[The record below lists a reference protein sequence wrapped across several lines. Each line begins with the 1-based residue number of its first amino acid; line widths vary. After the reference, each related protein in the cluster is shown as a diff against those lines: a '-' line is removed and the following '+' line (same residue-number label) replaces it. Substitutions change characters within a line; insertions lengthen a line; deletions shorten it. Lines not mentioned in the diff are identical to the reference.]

1 MPSWFKNREQRRFV
15 GILTAAMLT
24 VLSLALFGLGGVW
37 NTYDYKALDVLLK
50 KAVESGHGPKPSYT
64 PQILY
69 LTVTDETYDY
79 FGKHFLDRK
88 DLAELN
94 TALALLGLETVIYD
108 LIFARP
114 GMPDS
119 DAAFARSIQKLES
132 VYLPIGCELQEKPA
146 PFRWETIR
154 EHERYLREHLGRPVE
169 KGRPMPYHAV
179 RAVMQ
184 QRRFAAAASG
194 AGDINVPADPDSV
207 YRHIP
212 LLVKVDDRFM
222 PALSLSV
229 FLDWAGVT
237 MEDVIV
243 DWGDSLIVPAA
254 GSERLARD
262 VVIPIDYRG
271 RTFVPFVGPMGEDFD
286 AIPVHTLLQYSR
298 NNGFRGNLLHRFE
311 GNFVLIADVAVGISD
326 LGATPIEAAVPLVT
340 LHGAMLNGMLTR
352 TFYRKWSFEGAM
364 AVIFLLGIL
373 FGSAAVFRSSWIL
386 YGVGFLAAIGL
397 VGLTWAE
404 MIHFRLFPVMTVG
417 MVMIVVFFGLVISL
431 EAATARERAFIRK
444 TFSRYVPETIV
455 NQLMTDPDAVRLGG
469 EERMA
474 TVLFSDLAD
483 FTSLSENMSPTDL
496 VGLLNEY
503 LTEMT
508 AIITSHGGIIDKFQG
523 DAVMAEF
530 GVPLTIPDHA
540 DRAVDAALEMQRRMD
555 EIRKDWSQKGRPALH
570 CRIGINTGWMVVG
583 NMGSKE
589 VLDYTVVGD
598 AVNLASRLEGANK
611 YYDTSL
617 MISEFTREQL
627 TPDRF
632 HMRILDVVQ
641 VKGKEKP
648 VKVYEVYAGKDAAIN
663 PEEEEYYRIYN
674 DAFEAYLSKDF
685 NSADKGFLNALL
697 LKPEDVAASEM
708 RRRIQAIR
716 EKSLPFNW
724 DGSVTLTHK

>member
-1 MPSWFKNREQRRFV
+1 MRSWFKNKDQRRFI
-15 GILTAAMLT
+15 GILTAAMLA
-24 VLSLALFGLGGVW
+24 VVSLALFGLGGVW
-37 NTYDYKALDVLLK
+37 NTYDYKALDVLFK
-50 KAVESGHGPKPSYT
+50 KAVESGHGPRRSFT

-69 LTVTDETYDY
+69 LTITDETYDF

-94 TALALLGLETVIYD
+94 NALALLGLETVIYD

-132 VYLPIGCELQEKPA
+132 VYLPIGCEIQEKSA
-146 PFRWETIR
+146 PFRWKTARGQEQ
-154 EHERYLREHLGRPVE
+154 YLRDQLGRPVE
-169 KGRPMPYHAV
+169 KGRSMPYHAV

-184 QRRFAAAASG
+184 QKPFAVAGSG
-194 AGDINVPADPDSV
+194 TGDINVPADPDSV

-212 LLVKVDDRFM
+212 LLIKVDDRFM
-222 PALSLSV
+222 PTLSLSV
-229 FLDWAGVT
+229 FLDWAGVA

-254 GSERLARD
+254 ASERLARD
-262 VVIPIDYRG
+262 VVIPIDHRG
-271 RTFVPFVGPMGEDFD
+271 RAFVPFVGPMGEDFD
-286 AIPVHTLLQYSR
+286 TIPVQTLLQYSR
-298 NNGFRGNLLHRFE
+298 DNGFRGNLLHRFE

-326 LGATPIEAAVPLVT
+326 LGATPLEAAVPLVT
-340 LHGAMLNGMLTR
+340 LHAAALNGMLTR
-352 TFYRKWSFEGAM
+352 TFYRKWSSEGAM
-364 AVIFLLGIL
+364 TVIFLSVIL
-373 FGSAAVFRSSWIL
+373 FGAAAVFRSSWVL
-386 YGVGFLAAIGL
+386 YGVGFLVLISII
-397 VGLTWAE
+397 GLTWAE
-404 MIHFRLFPVMTVG
+404 MIHFRLFPIMTVG
-417 MVMIVVFFGLVISL
+417 TAMAAVFFGLVISL

-455 NQLMTDPDAVRLGG
+455 NQLLADPQAIRLGG

-483 FTSLSENMSPTDL
+483 FTTLSENMSPTDL

-523 DAVMAEF
+523 DAIMAEF
-530 GVPLTIPDHA
+530 GVPLTVPDHA
-540 DRAVDAALEMQRRMD
+540 DRAVNAALEMQKRMV
-555 EIRKDWSQKGRPALH
+555 EIRKDWKQKGRPALH

-583 NMGSKE
+583 NMGSKD
-589 VLDYTVVGD
+589 VLDYTVIGD

-617 MISEFTREQL
+617 MISQFTQEQL
-627 TPDRF
+627 TPGRF
-632 HMRILDVVQ
+632 RMRVLDVVQ

-648 VKVYEVYAGKDAAIN
+648 VRVYEVYARKNEAIAPGK
-663 PEEEEYYRIYN
+663 EQYYRIYN
-674 DAFEAYLSKDF
+674 DAFEAYLAKDF
-685 NSADKGFLNALL
+685 NSADKGFLSALL
-697 LKPEDVAASEM
+697 LKPEDVAAGEM
-708 RRRIQAIR
+708 RRRIQAVR
-716 EKSLPFNW
+716 EKNLPSNW